1 MTDKEVRA
9 KLLAQWKK
17 LDEIYPPPICDG
29 SGHIT
34 VKSSEPVMDPLGHT
48 AQVVGGGV
56 KCPGCEAC
64 TGIHAANAIKNHCGG
79 IGLVVGCPVCKKRW
93 NK

>member
-1 MTDKEVRA
+1 MTDKEVRE

-34 VKSSEPVMDPLGHT
+34 VKGVPEDDPYMV
-48 AQVVGGGV
+48 AGGGV
-56 KCPGCEAC
+56 ECPGCEAC
-64 TGIHAANAIKNHCGG
+64 AGIKAANAIKSHCGG